1 MPRKRGN
8 YIILEEKKMS
18 KLETTLQFIKII
30 IMIYG
35 LFLAQQLLE
44 KL

>member
-1 MPRKRGN
+1 MEP
-8 YIILEEKKMS
+8 

-35 LFLAQQLLE
+35 LYLARELLS